1 MMNKNLDIVNE
12 KILDK
17 NRNIKK
23 GIYKRLEVDN
33 YILKNKIKELNDFYD
48 VYQFCDIYYLRKV
61 NKLINELNAIRN
73 EIVDTLNNWGMNE

>member
-17 NRNIKK
+17 NGNIKRK
-23 GIYKRLEVDN
+23 IYNRLEVDN
-33 YILKNKIKELNDFYD
+33 YMLKNKIKELNEFYD

-73 EIVDTLNNWGMNE
+73 EIIDTLNNWGFC

>member
-17 NRNIKK
+17 NGNIKRK
-23 GIYKRLEVDN
+23 IYNRLEVDN
-33 YILKNKIKELNDFYD
+33 YMLKNKIKELNEFYD

-73 EIVDTLNNWGMNE
+73 EIVDTLNDWGLN